1 MQVYKQIMQDYKQIM
16 QVYKQIMQVY
26 KQIMQVYKQIM
37 QVYKQMADANN
48 VCNSSRSM
56 GYRIQTTATDWLE
69 LNNNFCWVTHQI
81 HGLSV
86 MSPA

>member
-1 MQVYKQIMQDYKQIM
+1 
-16 QVYKQIMQVY
+16 
-26 KQIMQVYKQIM
+26 M

-69 LNNNFCWVTHQI
+69 LHNNFCWVTHQI